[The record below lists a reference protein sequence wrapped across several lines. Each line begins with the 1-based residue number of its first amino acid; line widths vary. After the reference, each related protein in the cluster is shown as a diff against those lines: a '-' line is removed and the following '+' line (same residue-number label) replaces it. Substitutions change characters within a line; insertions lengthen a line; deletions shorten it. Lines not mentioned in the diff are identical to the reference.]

1 MADETEEPG
10 ERQDPDLPEIPP
22 GSDVSADDP
31 GPIEIDF
38 IMKSAPPAFGDLLA
52 EWDAHREDADGGQ
65 DRAAR
70 WLSRSRHPS
79 PTPGRPTVIFLF
91 WAVAVI
97 LYHA

>member
-1 MADETEEPG
+1 MESGDDGETAMADETEEPG

-22 GSDVSADDP
+22 GNDVSADDP

-70 WLSRSRHPS
+70 
-79 PTPGRPTVIFLF
+79 
-91 WAVAVI
+91 
-97 LYHA
+97 